1 MTNGF
6 IKNYDLLQ
14 EDCRTE
20 VHCRSIWYASFLYAV
35 EYGDISNIT
44 NGFKNK
50 LESITKSSIIPLIA
64 QFSSKEED

>member
-6 IKNYDLLQ
+6 IKNYDLLR
-14 EDCRTE
+14 EDYRTE

-44 NGFKNK
+44 NEFKDKLQSINK
-50 LESITKSSIIPLIA
+50 S
-64 QFSSKEED
+64 